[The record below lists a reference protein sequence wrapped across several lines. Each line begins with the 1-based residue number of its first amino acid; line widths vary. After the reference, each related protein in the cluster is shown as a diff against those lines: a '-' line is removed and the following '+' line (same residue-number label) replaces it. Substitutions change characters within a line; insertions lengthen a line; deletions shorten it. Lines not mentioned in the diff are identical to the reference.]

1 MSILV
6 EKDDKDRMYNIIKYE
21 IKHFNNFDVTVYGK
35 YNDIFFKANEIG
47 SLLDIKD
54 INYEIKRFD
63 KDEILYTDIKESVL
77 TEQGMYRLL
86 MMYDNDI
93 VKKFRKWIFKVIKEI
108 RVREIYELK
117 RELQNKE
124 IEYKQNLQENVMG
137 IDKLFKGLNLK
148 YEDIELKTD
157 VKITS
162 NNNVNTIEII
172 IDFEISID

>member
-1 MSILV
+1 
-6 EKDDKDRMYNIIKYE
+6 
-21 IKHFNNFDVTVYGK
+21 
-35 YNDIFFKANEIG
+35 
-47 SLLDIKD
+47 
-54 INYEIKRFD
+54 
-63 KDEILYTDIKESVL
+63 
-77 TEQGMYRLL
+77 

-124 IEYKQNLQENVMG
+124 IEYKQNLEENVMG

>member
-6 EKDDKDRMYNIIKYE
+6 KKDGKDRMDNIIKYE
-21 IKHFNNFDVTVYGK
+21 IKHFDNFDVTVYGK

-47 SLLDIKD
+47 NLLDIKD
-54 INYEIKRFD
+54 INYEVRGFD
-63 KDEILYTDIKESVL
+63 KDEILYTEIKESVL

-108 RVREIYELK
+108 RVREIYKLK
-117 RELQNKE
+117 RELENKE
-124 IEYKQNLQENVMG
+124 VEYKQKLEQNIEG
-137 IDKLFKGLNLK
+137 IDKLFNELNLK

-157 VKITS
+157 VKIKS
-162 NNNVNTIEII
+162 NNNVNTIELI
-172 IDFEISID
+172 IDFEININ

>member
-6 EKDDKDRMYNIIKYE
+6 EKDDKDRIDNIIKYE
-21 IKHFNNFDVTVYGK
+21 IKHFDNFDVTVYGK

-47 SLLDIKD
+47 NLLDIKD

-108 RVREIYELK
+108 RAMEIYKLK
-117 RELQNKE
+117 RELENKE
-124 IEYKQNLQENVMG
+124 LEYKQKLEENVMG
-137 IDKLFKGLNLK
+137 IDKLFNELN
-148 YEDIELKTD
+148 EDIELKTD
-157 VKITS
+157 VKIKS
-162 NNNVNTIEII
+162 NNNVNTIELI
-172 IDFEISID
+172 IDFEININ

>member
-6 EKDDKDRMYNIIKYE
+6 EKDDKDRMYDIIKYE

-47 SLLDIKD
+47 NLLDIKD

-108 RVREIYELK
+108 RAMEIYKLK
-117 RELQNKE
+117 RELENKE
-124 IEYKQNLQENVMG
+124 LEYKQKLEENVMG
-137 IDKLFKGLNLK
+137 IDKLFNELNLK

-157 VKITS
+157 VKIKS
-162 NNNVNTIEII
+162 NNNVNTIELI
-172 IDFEISID
+172 IDFEININ